1 MRHFVIVGILVIVL
15 TVLTYAGIDATGLAE
30 QQHPVVASAQAP
42 GIDSLWH
49 AEIVVLSFLFALIVA
64 PILYSL
70 VVFRRRKGDT
80 TDGVHMEGNTTLE
93 IGWTVAP
100 LIFVVIFA
108 YWGAYSLAETR
119 RVDPN
124 ALVINVRASQWTWVF
139 EYPNTGIL
147 VEELHLPVD
156 QQVVLKMQSA
166 DVIHSF
172 WVPEFRIKQDVVPG
186 RITEYR
192 VTPSLIGNYEVRCA
206 ELCGNEH
213 YSMEKPVIV
222 ESQEAYD
229 TWIAEQTVIAQEK
242 AKTPEGQGQILSVR
256 NGCIG
261 CHSIDGTS
269 KTGPT
274 WLGLYGSEV
283 HLRDGSTVIADDAFI
298 HESIRDPQATIVDG
312 FPSPSPMPEFDELI
326 LSDEQI
332 ANIIAYIKTLK

>member
-1 MRHFVIVGILVIVL
+1 MRHFVVVGILVILL
-15 TVLTYAGIDATGLAE
+15 TVLTYAGIDASGLAR
-30 QQHPVVASAQAP
+30 QQHPVVASAQAV

-80 TDGVHMEGNTTLE
+80 TDGVHMEGNTALE
-93 IGWTVAP
+93 IGWTVGP
-100 LIFVVIFA
+100 LVFVVIFA

-119 RVDPN
+119 RVDPE
-124 ALVINVRASQWTWVF
+124 ALVVNVRGSQWVWVF

-147 VEELHLPVD
+147 SDELHLPVD

-192 VTPSLIGNYEVRCA
+192 VTPSLAGDYKVRCA
-206 ELCGNEH
+206 ELCGTSH
-213 YSMEKPVIV
+213 YSMESLVIV
-222 ESQEAYD
+222 ETQAQYD
-229 TWIAEQTVIAQEK
+229 TWIAEQTVIAQERG
-242 AKTPEGQGQILSVR
+242 KTPEGQGQILSVR

-261 CHSIDGTS
+261 CHSIDGTPQ
-269 KTGPT
+269 TGPT
-274 WLGLYGSEV
+274 WLGLFGSEV
-283 HLRDGSTVIADDAFI
+283 HLRDGSTVIADDAFLA
-298 HESIRDPQATIVDG
+298 ESIHDPNATIVDG
-312 FPSPSPMPEFDELI
+312 FPSPSPMPVFDLT
-326 LSDEQI
+326 DEQI
-332 ANIIAYIKTLK
+332 AYIIAYIKTLK

>member
-1 MRHFVIVGILVIVL
+1 MRHFVIVGILVILL
-15 TVLTYAGIDATGLAE
+15 TVLTYAGIDAAGLAQ

-49 AEIVVLSFLFALIVA
+49 AEIVVLSFLFALIVG

-80 TDGVHMEGNTTLE
+80 TDGVHMEGNTSLE

-124 ALVINVRASQWTWVF
+124 ALVVNVRGSQWVWVF
-139 EYPNTGIL
+139 EYPDTGIL
-147 VEELHLPVD
+147 SEELHLPVD
-156 QQVVLKMQSA
+156 QQVVLKMRSA

-192 VTPSLIGNYEVRCA
+192 VTPSLIGDYKVRCA
-206 ELCGNEH
+206 ELCGTSH
-213 YSMEKPVIV
+213 YSMESAVIV
-222 ESQEAYD
+222 ESQEEYD
-229 TWIAEQTVIAQEK
+229 AWISEQTAIAQER
-242 AKTPEGQGQILSVR
+242 ASTPEGQGQILSVR

-261 CHSIDGTS
+261 CHSIDGTPN
-269 KTGPT
+269 TGPT
-274 WLGLYGSEV
+274 WLGLYGEEV
-283 HLRDGSTVIADDAFI
+283 PLQDGTTVIADDAYLA
-298 HESIRDPQATIVDG
+298 ESIHDPNAKIVDG
-312 FPSPSPMPEFDELI
+312 FPSPSPMPVFDLT
-326 LSDEQI
+326 DEQI